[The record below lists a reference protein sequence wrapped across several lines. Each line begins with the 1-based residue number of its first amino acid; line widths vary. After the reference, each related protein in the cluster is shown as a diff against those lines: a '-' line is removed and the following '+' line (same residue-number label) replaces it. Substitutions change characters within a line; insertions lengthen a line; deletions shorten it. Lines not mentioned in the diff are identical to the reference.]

1 MNFFSYL
8 TMELKKLKHSKILLL
23 LCIPVLMMWLP
34 SIINSEKIFDT
45 QQVPITPEHNF
56 FIQGF
61 MGMRTVVIGTET
73 VLLAVRCRDLYI

>member
-8 TMELKKLKHSKILLL
+8 TMELKKLKRSKILLL

-61 MGMRTVVIGTET
+61 MGDRKSVV
-73 VLLAVRCRDLYI
+73 

>member
-34 SIINSEKIFDT
+34 SIINSEKSLIPSRFLLHRS
-45 QQVPITPEHNF
+45 ITFLFRALWAWP
-56 FIQGF
+56 G
-61 MGMRTVVIGTET
+61 
-73 VLLAVRCRDLYI
+73 L